1 VKLKLGDTM
10 LFGRHTKQFKL
21 SLALSGGA
29 AKAKSSPS
37 PKGNARSEQ
46 AAQPLS
52 PSTDGAEVE
61 REKTVTRS
69 TPSSLTHSSKKVA
82 SDRNQTDE
90 TSAQDKE
97 ISGPGKAKLVEPHI
111 KTGQMDTEIP
121 PKKARMS
128 PSKSPAS
135 EALIARH
142 GDAAA
147 IVEPDRK
154 NEKAASSTSAADVR
168 YSVYLLHWYKST
180 HTDAAH
186 PHLDVWAPRLRA
198 ASAHHNKKKRK
209 KKGTQWQRRTQRR
222 TWRMK
227 AACLCPH
234 RRSSI
239 KALLSIYY
247 SGSSTAVLKTLF
259 RLYRFSC
266 KTQAAR
272 RSAGSLS

>member
-1 VKLKLGDTM
+1 LLPGESKLCIDDTTPGEFKLYIDDNSVSRVHAVLVHKGNDVFLYDMSSNGTLINGTRMPKEEYVKLKLGDTM

-168 YSVYLLHWYKST
+168 YSVYLLH
-180 HTDAAH
+180 
-186 PHLDVWAPRLRA
+186 
-198 ASAHHNKKKRK
+198 
-209 KKGTQWQRRTQRR
+209 
-222 TWRMK
+222 
-227 AACLCPH
+227 
-234 RRSSI
+234 
-239 KALLSIYY
+239 
-247 SGSSTAVLKTLF
+247 
-259 RLYRFSC
+259 
-266 KTQAAR
+266 
-272 RSAGSLS
+272 